1 MPEGPWQ
8 REGSCWEAPPAAGRA
23 PSPSSPAPCLSCSTG
38 SSDPY
43 CIVKVDNE
51 PIIRYPQPWAEG
63 GEVGSLSEQTT
74 RPLQPVPVRAPQ
86 RGVQCVWRWASN
98 PWPQHALHICWGVRK
113 TDL

>member
-1 MPEGPWQ
+1 MAKRSSLSIRIVEGKNL
-8 REGSCWEAPPAAGRA
+8 PAKDI
-23 PSPSSPAPCLSCSTG
+23 TG

-51 PIIRYPQPWAEG
+51 PIIRYPHPRAEG